1 MVPEIIHVNWW
12 GDNTHTYSPPTIF
25 YVSRQVSYCSS
36 LLFTHFAT
44 CYMTWPGNS
53 MAKNTIPWPEAF
65 SSHLLYYIVSIICS
79 VITFCQQK
87 C

>member
-44 CYMTWPGNS
+44 CYMT
-53 MAKNTIPWPEAF
+53 
-65 SSHLLYYIVSIICS
+65 
-79 VITFCQQK
+79 
-87 C
+87 